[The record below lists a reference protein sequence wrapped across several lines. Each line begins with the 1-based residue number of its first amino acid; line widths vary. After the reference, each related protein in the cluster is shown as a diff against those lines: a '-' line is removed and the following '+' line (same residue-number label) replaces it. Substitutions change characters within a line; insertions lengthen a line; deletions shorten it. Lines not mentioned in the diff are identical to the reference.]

1 MKVRVSS
8 LLVSMVAVFLLAFS
22 TFSAQAQEELPILE
36 TQDPPHRE
44 LNLDEDKV
52 LLYDHS
58 NHGDHSNHSSQGK
71 DSVQVGAK
79 VGTSHLAKNT
89 KPDVHKSN
97 VKEREGEDALSFNFL
112 YYMFQKFKMSDL
124 IDQ

>member
-8 LLVSMVAVFLLAFS
+8 LLVSMAAVFLIA
-22 TFSAQAQEELPILE
+22 FSAQAQEELPILE

-52 LLYDHS
+52 LIYDHS
-58 NHGDHSNHSSQGK
+58 NHIWQAK
-71 DSVQVGAK
+71 DSVQVGVRIVASHPAK
-79 VGTSHLAKNT
+79 ISKQDA
-89 KPDVHKSN
+89 HKGSL
-97 VKEREGEDALSFNFL
+97 KEREGEDALSFNFL